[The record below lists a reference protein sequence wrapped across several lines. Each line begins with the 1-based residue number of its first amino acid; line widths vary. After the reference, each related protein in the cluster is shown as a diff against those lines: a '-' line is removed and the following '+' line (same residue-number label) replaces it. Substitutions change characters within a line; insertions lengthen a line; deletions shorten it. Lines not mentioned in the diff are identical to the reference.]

1 MRLFVGPTRSA
12 AFVLL
17 MSSIAVGGA
26 SASFGAQGAVA
37 TAPAA
42 TAAALPEAATVLKR
56 FRTAIGGEA
65 AIRKHTTRTVTGH
78 FELPAQGMR
87 GELKIVAAA
96 PDRMRLTITLPG
108 MGDLERGY
116 DGKVGYSL
124 DPAVGPRILDGP
136 ELEELK
142 YSADFYDDL
151 RDPAKY
157 ASAVVVSQGLFEG
170 EDCYEVKLV
179 RKSGFTYHEYF
190 SVKTGLL
197 TGVKMNVTSQMGTVP
212 VTTVHSEYKAFGG
225 VMTPTVTRQKM
236 MGLESVTTID
246 AMTFEPVDAHAFAL
260 PSAIAALA
268 AQTK

>member
-1 MRLFVGPTRSA
+1 MRLVVPARS
-12 AFVLL
+12 VLL
-17 MSSIAVGGA
+17 LVVPFVALCGSRPAAQAAAPA
-26 SASFGAQGAVA
+26 SAPVV
-37 TAPAA
+37 
-42 TAAALPEAATVLKR
+42 TAAALPDAAVVLKNY
-56 FRTAIGGEA
+56 RTAIGGEA
-65 AIRKHTTRTVTGH
+65 AIKKHTARIVMGH
-78 FELPAQGMR
+78 FELPAQGMK

-96 PDRMRLTITLPG
+96 PDRMKLTITLPG
-108 MGDLERGY
+108 MGNLERGY
-116 DGKVGYSL
+116 DGTVGYSL

-151 RDPAKY
+151 RDPTKY
-157 ASAVVVSQGLFEG
+157 ASAVVVSQGPFEG

-179 RKSGFTYHEYF
+179 RKSGFAYHEFF

-212 VTTVHSEYKAFGG
+212 VTTVHSDYKTFGG

-246 AMTFEPVDAHAFAL
+246 AMTFEPVDAKAFAL
-260 PSAIAALA
+260 PDAIAALA

>member
-1 MRLFVGPTRSA
+1 MRLAVSGRGALLALAVSLVAFGGSRPA
-12 AFVLL
+12 AQ
-17 MSSIAVGGA
+17 A
-26 SASFGAQGAVA
+26 SA
-37 TAPAA
+37 TAPSV
-42 TAAALPEAATVLKR
+42 AAAVLPDAAAVLKKY
-56 FRTAIGGEA
+56 RTAIGGEA
-65 AIRKHTTRTVTGH
+65 AIKKHTARTVIGH
-78 FELPAQGMR
+78 FELPAQGMK

-96 PDRMRLTITLPG
+96 PDRMKLTITLPG
-108 MGDLERGY
+108 MGNLERGY

-151 RDPAKY
+151 RDPSKY
-157 ASAVVVSQGLFEG
+157 AQAIVVSQGPFEG

-179 RKSGFTYHEYF
+179 RKSGFTYHEFF

-246 AMTFEPVDAHAFAL
+246 AMTFEPVDARAFAL
-260 PSAIAALA
+260 PAAIAALA